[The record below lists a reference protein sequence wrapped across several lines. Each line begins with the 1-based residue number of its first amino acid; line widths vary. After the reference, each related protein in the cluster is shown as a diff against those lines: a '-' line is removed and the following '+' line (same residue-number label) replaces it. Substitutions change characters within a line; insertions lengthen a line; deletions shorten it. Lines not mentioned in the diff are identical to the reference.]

1 MPTPRSSF
9 AFGAFIATLVLLV
22 AAAGTFY
29 LWLPSAGYVTK
40 VEESLGAPTGYVLD
54 FSTPTPDRLPRFQT
68 ADRPKN
74 LILLIGDGMGFSQLT
89 GARMALKGP
98 NGRLTLERFPV
109 TGWSSTHSATEVYTD
124 SAAGA
129 TALAGGVK
137 TDPSHISV
145 TSDGEPVETLFEK
158 ARAAGK
164 SVGLITDSMVFDATP
179 SAFGAHRE
187 SRRDYAEIADHLLE
201 LKPEALVGESRRSLD
216 ENADWQAR
224 FQRFEAAGYS
234 RLDQLESLDA
244 APDEGPLLGLF
255 PEGSIADPK
264 TQPNLEH
271 LTMRVLELLSR
282 NPNGFMLMVETEETD
297 TGSHRGDFDRMV
309 EGIRALDRVA
319 EIAVEFADSNRDTL
333 IVATADHETGG
344 LAILGGEHGESQR
357 VRWATGSHSAEP
369 VPVLAYGPGSEA
381 FTGVLDNAEL
391 GRLLAEIP
399 TFESAGSSDGGE
411 SPEAEPQ

>member
-1 MPTPRSSF
+1 MTTPRSSF
-9 AFGAFIATLVLLV
+9 AFGAFAATLILLI
-22 AAAGTFY
+22 AAACIFY
-29 LWLPSAGYVTK
+29 LWMPSAGYVAK

-54 FSTPTPDRLPRFQT
+54 FSTPTPDRLPRFQSE
-68 ADRPKN
+68 DRPKN

-109 TGWSSTHSATEVYTD
+109 TGWSSTHSATEIYTD

-129 TALAGGVK
+129 TALAAGIK

-145 TSDGEPVETLFEK
+145 TSDGQPVETLFEK
-158 ARAAGK
+158 AQAAGK

-187 SRRDYAEIADHLLE
+187 SRRDYAEIADQLLE
-201 LKPEALVGESRRSLD
+201 LKPEILVGESRRSID
-216 ENADWQAR
+216 EDPNWQAR
-224 FQRFEAAGYS
+224 FQRFEQAGYT
-234 RLDQLESLDA
+234 RLDTLESLES
-244 APDEGPLLGLF
+244 APDDGPLLGLF
-255 PEGSIADPK
+255 PAGSIGDQE
-264 TQPNLEH
+264 TQPNLEQ
-271 LTMRVLELLSR
+271 LTIQALERLSR

-297 TGSHRGDFDRMV
+297 TASHRGNFDRMV

-319 EIAVEFADSNRDTL
+319 EVTVEFADSNQDTL

-357 VRWATGSHSAEP
+357 VRWATGNHSSEP

-381 FTGVLDNAEL
+381 FTGVLDNAEV

-399 TFESAGSSDGGE
+399 IFESAVDEGSTDSTE
-411 SPEAEPQ
+411 IEPE